1 MAIAPTTKGTIL
13 RRIPLATAVATVV
26 LIGSSSAQAATVTV
40 GSPLTADFNGFYG
53 CAPSGTWANTVL
65 SEPGANPVS
74 PVTGTIVRWRMT
86 GVYSGGPFTLR
97 VLRPTSMGAYTP
109 AGSSAPITP
118 VGNGLQTFTTS
129 LPIQVGD
136 LIGIDITTGTHL
148 SVAAVAGSHPVNWNP
163 ALADGETSPPDYT
176 NYPNVEVGFNAD
188 VETPPATTTKKKC
201 KKKKKH
207 RSAAAAK
214 KKHCKKKKKK

>member
-1 MAIAPTTKGTIL
+1 M
-13 RRIPLATAVATVV
+13 RRILLAASVATLL

-40 GSPLTADFNGFYG
+40 GSPLTADFNGYFTSG
-53 CAPSGTWANTVL
+53 PSGTWANTVL

-74 PVTGTIVRWRMT
+74 PVNGTIVQWRMS

-109 AGSSAPITP
+109 AGSSVPITP

-148 SVAAVAGSHPVNWNP
+148 SVAAVTGSHPVNWNP
-163 ALADGETSPPDYT
+163 ALADGETSPPDYIN
-176 NYPNVEVGFNAD
+176 NYPNSEVGFNAD
-188 VETPPATTTKKKC
+188 VEYTPPSTTTTKKKC
-201 KKKKKH
+201 KKKKKKH
-207 RSAAAAK
+207 HSAAAAK